1 MSETKRQRNSVIEL
15 LRILC
20 ILMVIAGHYYAHG
33 IAYAMAPF
41 GPETYSLRIL
51 AMQLISFGADIA
63 NDLFV
68 IITGYYM
75 INSTMKGKRIGKLFA
90 EMLFY
95 SWIIVLV
102 FHLTGLKTLTGE
114 ALKEALL
121 PFWSGENWFVTCY
134 LLLCL
139 IVPFLNPFLK
149 NLEQKQFVKLLAIL
163 FAIRFVTP
171 LFDTKTF
178 WSTAHGFEQFIFLY
192 MIGAYIKLHGFQKK
206 ALQNKWCWR
215 GILVVLIG
223 LWFAISAGTG
233 IKGLTYQSAEL
244 IGDVTKYFPIFSVL
258 ISSALLVVALEI
270 KPFHCK
276 FINLISGSVLAV
288 YLIHDNPLV
297 REFIWWTI
305 SPNIDQIGSN
315 HIFVHMTEKVLIV
328 FITCVVIDQIR
339 IWLIEKPIEKLLS
352 KRTK

>member
-95 SWIIVLV
+95 AWVIVLV

-139 IVPFLNPFLK
+139 MVPFLNPFLK

-192 MIGAYIKLHGFQKK
+192 MIGAFINLHGFQIKL
-206 ALQNKWCWR
+206 LQNKWCWR

-258 ISSALLVVALEI
+258 ISFALLVVALGI

-305 SPNIDQIGSN
+305 SPNIDLIGSN
-315 HIFVHMTEKVLIV
+315 HIFVHMIQKVLFV
-328 FITCVVIDQIR
+328 FVTCVVIDQIR
-339 IWLIEKPIEKLLS
+339 IWLLEKPIEKLLS

>member
-1 MSETKRQRNSVIEL
+1 MNEIKRQRNSVIEL

-95 SWIIVLV
+95 AWVIVLV

-139 IVPFLNPFLK
+139 MVPFLNPFLK
-149 NLEQKQFVKLLAIL
+149 NLEQKQFVKLLALL

-171 LFDTKTF
+171 LLDTKTF

-192 MIGAYIKLHGFQKK
+192 MIGAYIKLHGFQIKV
-206 ALQNKWCWR
+206 LQNKWCWR

-244 IGDVTKYFPIFSVL
+244 IGDVTNYFPIFSVL
-258 ISSALLVVALEI
+258 ISSALLVVALGI

-305 SPNIDQIGSN
+305 SPNIDLIGSN
-315 HIFVHMTEKVLIV
+315 HIFVHMIQKVLFV
-328 FITCVVIDQIR
+328 FVTCVVIDQIR
-339 IWLIEKPIEKLLS
+339 IWLIEKPIEKGG
-352 KRTK
+352 TKWKK